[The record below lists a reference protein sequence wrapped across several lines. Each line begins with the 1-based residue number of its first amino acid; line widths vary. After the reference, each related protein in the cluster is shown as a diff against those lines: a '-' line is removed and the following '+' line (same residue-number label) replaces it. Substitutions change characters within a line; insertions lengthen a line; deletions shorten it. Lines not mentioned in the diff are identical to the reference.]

1 MTSSEYVSNL
11 YRLLLGRQ
19 PDDAGLQFW
28 VDFMAASGDPTEVLA
43 GILDS
48 PEYRGRNTH
57 QTMQCDASK
66 VTALAAHL
74 SPGRVMT
81 VVDVGAQMLP
91 HEEHAYLPLLNAGLP
106 CQVIGFDPLA
116 DRMRE
121 RAEHEKGYKP
131 QLLPHAIGDGGEH
144 TFYINN
150 VDATS
155 SMYPLNEEVI
165 TQFADMCSLSTVKRE
180 KIPTHTLDEV
190 LAGKTVDFLKL
201 DIQGFELRSLQA
213 ALTTLSRTA
222 VVHCE
227 TEFRQIYSEQPL
239 FPQVHSFLTAHNFT
253 FVDFFSP
260 VKLSLKVP
268 SGHSGPD
275 MLVFADAVFFRG
287 PDPSDPD
294 LHIVQA
300 LIAIL
305 VYGKP
310 VLAEWLLHRHDLA
323 TGTNLASIL
332 AI

>member
-1 MTSSEYVSNL
+1 MTPSEYVSNL

-28 VDFMAASGDPTEVLA
+28 VDFIAASGDPTEVLA

-48 PEYRGRNTH
+48 PEYRSRNTR
-57 QTMQCDASK
+57 QSMQCDTSK
-66 VTALAAHL
+66 VVALAAHL
-74 SPGRVMT
+74 SPERVLT

-91 HEEHAYLPLLNAGLP
+91 YEEHAYLPLLNANLP

-116 DRMRE
+116 DRMQE
-121 RAEHEKGYKP
+121 RAEHERGYNP
-131 QLLPHAIGDGGEH
+131 YLLPYAIGDGGQH

-150 VDATS
+150 LDATS
-155 SMYPLNEEVI
+155 SLYPLNEEVI
-165 TQFADMCSLSTVKRE
+165 KHFADMASLATIKTE
-180 KIPTHTLDEV
+180 KIPTRTLDDV
-190 LAGKTVDFLKL
+190 LTGKTIDFLKL
-201 DIQGFELRSLQA
+201 DIQGFELRSLEA

-227 TEFRQIYSEQPL
+227 TEFRQIYAGQPL

-253 FVDFFSP
+253 FVDFFNP

-268 SGHSGPD
+268 SGRGGPD
-275 MLVFADAVFFRG
+275 MLVFADAVFFHE
-287 PDPSDPD
+287 PNPAEPD

-310 VLAEWLLHRHDLA
+310 ALAEWVLQQYDQVA
-323 TGTNLASIL
+323 GTNLASIL
-332 AI
+332 AT